1 VFGRNRSAL
10 IYAISIS
17 ELNMRTS
24 GGKDNSMNT
33 QNDRAAWINGPAFRC
48 SVLPQAQAQPRPRR
62 FVLLGAPGVGKGTQA
77 ELLSARLGACQL
89 STGDIFRAAKT
100 IPACDRSPAL
110 NLALEAMRKGE
121 LVTDET
127 VLAVIRERTACLRC
141 EGGFLLDG
149 FPRTAAQAEAL
160 TQLLAR
166 EQIQLDAV
174 LSYELPLETI
184 VARLSGRRTCE
195 KCKAVFHVRSKPAKV
210 DGICDHCGG
219 KLIQREDDR
228 PESVKVR
235 MATYG
240 SRTAPL
246 TDYYR
251 KLNLLISVPAEGSPE
266 VIYQRTMQMLNAK
279 A

>member
-1 VFGRNRSAL
+1 
-10 IYAISIS
+10 
-17 ELNMRTS
+17 
-24 GGKDNSMNT
+24 MNAT
-33 QNDRAAWINGPAFRC
+33 NDRAAWLKGPAAHC
-48 SVLPQAQAQPRPRR
+48 SILPQAQPRPRR

-77 ELLSARLGACQL
+77 EMLNERLGACQL
-89 STGDIFRAAKT
+89 STGDVFRAAKS
-100 IPACDRSPAL
+100 IDACERSPAI
-110 NLALEAMRKGE
+110 NLALDAMRKGE

-127 VLAVIRERTACLRC
+127 VLAVVRERTACLRC

-149 FPRTAAQAEAL
+149 FPRTVAQAEAL
-160 TQLLAR
+160 TQLLTR
-166 EQIQLDAV
+166 EQIKLDAV

-195 KCKAVFHVRSKPAKV
+195 KCKAVYHVQSKPPKV
-210 DGICDHCGG
+210 EGVCDHCGG

-235 MATYG
+235 MAVYE
-240 SRTAPL
+240 SSTAPL

-251 KLNLLISVPAEGSPE
+251 KLNLLVSVSAEGSPE
-266 VIYQRTMQMLNAK
+266 TIYQRTMQTLDAR

>member
-1 VFGRNRSAL
+1 
-10 IYAISIS
+10 
-17 ELNMRTS
+17 
-24 GGKDNSMNT
+24 MNAK
-33 QNDRAAWINGPAFRC
+33 NDRAAWLKGPATRC
-48 SVLPQAQAQPRPRR
+48 SVLPQTQSRPRH

-77 ELLSARLGACQL
+77 ELLSERLGACQL
-89 STGDIFRAAKT
+89 STGDVFRAAKS
-100 IPACDRSPAL
+100 IDACERSPAI
-110 NLALEAMRKGE
+110 NLALDAMSKGE

-127 VLAVIRERTACLRC
+127 VLAMVRERAACLRC

-149 FPRTAAQAEAL
+149 FPRTVAQAEAL

-166 EQIQLDAV
+166 EQIRLDAV

-195 KCKAVFHVRSKPAKV
+195 KCKAVYHVQSHPAKV
-210 DGICDHCGG
+210 EGVCDHCGG
-219 KLIQREDDR
+219 RLIQREDDR

-235 MATYG
+235 MAAYE
-240 SRTAPL
+240 SSTAPL

-251 KLNLLISVPAEGSPE
+251 KLNLLVPVSAEGSPE
-266 VIYQRTMQMLNAK
+266 AIYQRAMQTLDAR

>member
-1 VFGRNRSAL
+1 VFGWNSAAF
-10 IYAISIS
+10 ICAISIHYP
-17 ELNMRTS
+17 NMRKST
-24 GGKDNSMNT
+24 GKDNSMNAN
-33 QNDRAAWINGPAFRC
+33 NDRAAWLKGPAAHC
-48 SVLPQAQAQPRPRR
+48 SVLPQAQSRPRR

-77 ELLSARLGACQL
+77 ELLSERLGACQL
-89 STGDIFRAAKT
+89 STGDVFRAAKS
-100 IPACDRSPAL
+100 IDACERSPAI
-110 NLALEAMRKGE
+110 NLALDAMRKGE

-127 VLAVIRERTACLRC
+127 VLAVVRERTACLRC

-149 FPRTAAQAEAL
+149 FPRTVAQAEAL

-166 EQIQLDAV
+166 EQIKLDAV

-195 KCKAVFHVRSKPAKV
+195 KCKAVYHVQSKPPKV
-210 DGICDHCGG
+210 EGVCDHCAG

-235 MATYG
+235 MAIYA
-240 SRTAPL
+240 SSTAPL

-251 KLNLLISVPAEGSPE
+251 KLNLLVSVSAEGSPE
-266 VIYQRTMQMLNAK
+266 AIYQRTMQTLDARV
-279 A
+279 